1 MAKYPCGV
9 CGRSVRFS
17 AILCTGLCSKW
28 FHFKCVNLSSS
39 EVKNFEKEN
48 FLGEWKCSN
57 CENNLEIKELETAV
71 IKENNE
77 EHFYKLNG
85 SSLADEIN
93 RSILHENDELR
104 QELHAAR
111 NRSSLYIL
119 ELEDK
124 LKENEETIELQK
136 TSSKEKE
143 IELLSRIEY
152 LEKKLK
158 NEKEGKETLIL
169 MVEEQA
175 KDKITQKEMTPE
187 KCDRCRIY
195 AQETTKMIDTIR
207 TLESIIKI
215 LENDNNLGYQ
225 EKTNTIETAGKS
237 SYLHSSPPLE
247 GSPKQQTLPVANKL
261 QKVSTICDCKPGNYH
276 HTNKKIIEPDFTS
289 KNPYDVLQN
298 DFVFDKSVE
307 QDCNSVNTSNVSQR
321 SSLKKEITKKAN
333 SHKKTKM
340 LVCADSHGRNLA
352 FHLNKHSKSFEAV
365 GFVRPGGLAGQIL
378 NYDNIDREELDSEDV
393 LVIACGS
400 NDVAHNE
407 AERAL
412 DLPFRHD
419 LKGWSCVNKEVI
431 KSNNAL
437 ENLSKKFPNVSL
449 VKIIKADRLFHTRH
463 GRHLNQ
469 MGKDWLAKRICEALI
484 KITEPEL
491 PLSQSTDND
500 QTTGLLPPS
509 ARVEDHSNTDHSMLH
524 NETINSTIAAGVTD
538 LTSSSELLV
547 AEEEEEEASLGRFS
561 SVSNNQE
568 TYTLNSSVW
577 PPLIQKDDLLISLKE
592 DFVFESCCIEV
603 SGSCHENL
611 IIVSIYHNTNISNVD
626 QFLLKLEKLFKALNT
641 LNAAGTARCR
651 ASGGL
656 GCVRHRT
663 VSRHLLDFT
672 TSVLF
677 QLLREEGIFRA
688 ACRVPLFVVPRGSG

>member
-17 AILCTGLCSKW
+17 AILFTGLCSKW
-28 FHFKCVNLSSS
+28 FHLKCVNLSSS

-48 FLGEWKCSN
+48 FLGEWKCLD

-77 EHFYKLNG
+77 EHFHKLNG
-85 SSLADEIN
+85 SSLADKIN

-111 NRSSLYIL
+111 NRSSLHIL

-169 MVEEQA
+169 MVEDQA
-175 KDKITQKEMTPE
+175 KDKITQREMTPE

-225 EKTNTIETAGKS
+225 EKTNTIKTAGKS

-247 GSPKQQTLPVANKL
+247 GSPKQQTLPVANKW
-261 QKVSTICDCKPGNYH
+261 QKVSTICDRKPRNYH

-321 SSLKKEITKKAN
+321 SNLKKAN
-333 SHKKTKM
+333 SVQEKPLHKYKTVNSTRKQKM

-352 FHLNKHSKSFEAV
+352 FHLNKQSKSIEAV

-412 DLPFRHD
+412 GPICETLKKYSDTRIILLDLPFRHD

-431 KSNNAL
+431 KSNTAL

-449 VKIIKADRLFHTRH
+449 VKISKADRLFHTRH

-469 MGKDWLAKRICEALI
+469 MGKDWLAKRICEELI

-491 PLSQSTDND
+491 PLSQGTDND
-500 QTTGLLPPS
+500 QTKGLLPPS

-538 LTSSSELLV
+538 LTSSPELLV

-577 PPLIQKDDLLISLKE
+577 PPLIQK
-592 DFVFESCCIEV
+592 
-603 SGSCHENL
+603 
-611 IIVSIYHNTNISNVD
+611 
-626 QFLLKLEKLFKALNT
+626 
-641 LNAAGTARCR
+641 
-651 ASGGL
+651 
-656 GCVRHRT
+656 
-663 VSRHLLDFT
+663 
-672 TSVLF
+672 
-677 QLLREEGIFRA
+677 
-688 ACRVPLFVVPRGSG
+688 